1 MNIPTRK
8 GKSIWRWIPMLLG
21 IAAITVIVSILK
33 TPPSHVSAHSGNIFG
48 PACGEA
54 TIDGIVTP
62 AEWSS
67 ASTQTFQ
74 MVSPGGAAPFTATL
88 YVMNGGNYLYLGIT
102 INDDEFST
110 IGTWLPN
117 GDGFRIDFD
126 NDHGGTLFARYDDVL
141 GMSAGAPQFEDGYIY
156 DEVNHS
162 SQADVKGGGTSNG
175 TGAASRV
182 GDLNHFELKHPLC
195 SGDFLDYCLHPGDT
209 IGFRLEYL
217 DAQGDGS
224 FGGSQLFPGQG
235 NTSEADIVIGQ
246 CSVADFFVHLPLLM
260 K

>member
-8 GKSIWRWIPMLLG
+8 GKTIWHWIPMLLG
-21 IAAITVIVSILK
+21 IAALTVIVSTLE
-33 TPPSHVSAHSGNIFG
+33 TPPRHVSAHSGDIFG

-54 TIDGIVTP
+54 TIDGHVDP

-67 ASTQTFQ
+67 ASSQTFQ
-74 MVSPGGAAPFTATL
+74 MNSPNIATPLTATL
-88 YVMNGGNYLYLGIT
+88 NVMNSADTLYLGIT

-110 IGTWLPN
+110 YAEFLPA

-126 NDHGGTLFARYDDVL
+126 NDHGGSLFTLNDDVL
-141 GMSAGAPQFEDGYIY
+141 TLSAGLPQFSDNYIY
-156 DEVNHS
+156 VVVTQSTEND
-162 SQADVKGGGTSNG
+162 ALGGGTSDG
-175 TGAASRV
+175 AGAANRV
-182 GDLNHFELKHPLC
+182 GDLNHFELEHPLC
-195 SGDFLDYCLHPGDT
+195 SGDSLDYCLHPGDT

-224 FGGSQLFPGQG
+224 FGGTLLFPGFED
-235 NTSEADIVIGQ
+235 TSEADIVIGQ
-246 CSVADFFVHLPLLM
+246 CSVADFFVHLPLLL